1 MEGQK
6 KMEEKKMEMNKKSF
20 EFSRNEIVKK
30 FEEKFSGVIL
40 RKLKITNFEGTVLLR
55 MFLILKSL

>member
-55 MFLILKSL
+55 LFLILKSL